1 MKKSNEGYLTK
12 YLRSDFFL
20 YDISKLMKQL
30 SEGGEYKSKEFKKTL
45 YEIVEKVEGLK
56 ESKDIYLPILAML
69 YHDIKDIKGI
79 AGGQP
84 TTIDTSESL
93 QKFCK
98 KLYLKSKSKKVV
110 LIIGESGTSKELIAK
125 AIHYLGDRSNKDF
138 IEINCAAIP
147 ENLLETELFGYEKG
161 AFTGAYKSKIGL
173 IEKANKSTFF
183 LDEIGKM
190 PEPQQG
196 KLLKV
201 IEEKKFYRV
210 GGHKSIDIDVKFIAA
225 AQNEKDIIPD
235 LRARLGSNII
245 KMLPLRERLK
255 INSDI
260 PKLLLPKVI
269 EDMGDIVGQD
279 YFISKG
285 ANEKLLSY
293 SYKNNYRDLESTLEA
308 AIESAYEEGRKE
320 ILVTDIPNEDIDNVE
335 KQVSTVQIEEPLD
348 FRNIKLKDI
357 ISYGDKI
364 RSDIVKAKIRAV
376 LKEGQD
382 LKAVLINE
390 GLPEYQYDGMLKK
403 LRKVSKSS
411 VKELTQ

>member
-1 MKKSNEGYLTK
+1 MKRGMRMKKSNEGYLTK

-161 AFTGAYKSKIGL
+161 AFTV
-173 IEKANKSTFF
+173 